1 MDRAEETEKLLAR
14 MKFPGNGP
22 AWYYVQAA
30 SQIIG
35 GSKRRARELLASAQ
49 VIFSGRTSRYDETLK
64 TSAGQRNSARAAIA
78 SAKKKTLLRFSKG
91 RVLVTGAAGFIGSA
105 LVHEL
110 NARGITRIVVSDH
123 LGNDEKWRN
132 LAPLAF
138 EDFIP
143 PDRLLEDLKQDPG
156 SHGKFLACF
165 HLGACSS
172 TTVTDAA
179 YVMENNFGYTKGLC
193 RWALST
199 GSRFIYASSAATY
212 GDGSAGMDDK
222 NENLRAFRPLNLY
235 GYSKHLFDLYAQN
248 GAMLPKI
255 VGLKYF
261 NVFGPN
267 EYHKG
272 DMRSLVCKAY
282 DQIVTTGK
290 IRLFKSYKPEYADGA
305 QMRDFVYVKDAVA
318 MTLYLAE
325 TPAAAGLYNIGAG
338 VARTWND
345 LANALFG
352 ALNIPPNIEFIEM
365 PESIKNQYQYYTCA
379 DISKL
384 RSMNY
389 DAPTTTLEDA
399 VTDYAVNYLKPGRRL
414 GDEIGS

>member
-1 MDRAEETEKLLAR
+1 MTKL
-14 MKFPGNGP
+14 
-22 AWYYVQAA
+22 
-30 SQIIG
+30 S
-35 GSKRRARELLASAQ
+35 
-49 VIFSGRTSRYDETLK
+49 K
-64 TSAGQRNSARAAIA
+64 TSAGRRDGSHAAISSRGKQSLFGPKA
-78 SAKKKTLLRFSKG
+78 

-110 NARGITRIVVSDH
+110 NARGITRIVVTDH

-138 EDFIP
+138 EDYIA
-143 PDRLLEDLKQDPG
+143 PDKLLEDLVRDPR

-165 HLGACSS
+165 HLGASSS

-179 YVMENNFGYTKGLC
+179 HVMENNFGYTKTLC
-193 RWALST
+193 RWALAAGT
-199 GSRFIYASSAATY
+199 RFIYASSAATY

-222 NENLRAFRPLNLY
+222 NEDLRAFRPLNLY

-248 GAMLPKI
+248 ESFLSKI

-282 DQIVTTGK
+282 DQIVSTGK

-318 MTLYLAE
+318 MTLHLAE
-325 TPAAAGLYNIGAG
+325 TASATGLYNIGAG
-338 VARTWND
+338 VARTWVD
-345 LANALFG
+345 LANALFD
-352 ALNIPPNIEFIEM
+352 ALGIAPNIEFIEM
-365 PESIKNQYQYYTCA
+365 PESIRNQYQYYTCA

-384 RSMNY
+384 RSTKY
-389 DAPTTTLEDA
+389 KAPTTTLEDA
-399 VTDYAVNYLKPGRRL
+399 VRDYTVNYLKPGRRL
-414 GDEIGS
+414 GDKIGP

>member
-1 MDRAEETEKLLAR
+1 MTKL
-14 MKFPGNGP
+14 
-22 AWYYVQAA
+22 
-30 SQIIG
+30 
-35 GSKRRARELLASAQ
+35 SKTSTGQRDSHHATK
-49 VIFSGRTSRYDETLK
+49 VGRTKS
-64 TSAGQRNSARAAIA
+64 
-78 SAKKKTLLRFSKG
+78 LLSPKD

-110 NARGITRIVVSDH
+110 NARGVTRIVVSDH

-132 LAPLAF
+132 LAPLVF
-138 EDFIP
+138 EDYLP
-143 PDRLLEDLKQDPG
+143 PDKLLGDLKKDAA
-156 SHGKFLACF
+156 SHGKFQACF

-172 TTVTDAA
+172 TTATDAA
-179 YVMENNFGYTKGLC
+179 YVMENNFGFTRSLC
-193 RWALST
+193 RWALET
-199 GSRFIYASSAATY
+199 GVRFIYASSAATY

-235 GYSKHLFDLYAQN
+235 GYSKHLFDLYAQKQRI
-248 GAMLPKI
+248 LPKI

-282 DQIVTTGK
+282 DQIVATGK

-318 MTLYLAE
+318 MTLHLAE
-325 TPAAAGLYNIGAG
+325 SSAAAGLYNIGAG

-345 LANALFG
+345 LANSLFS
-352 ALNIPPNIEFIEM
+352 ALNIPASIEFIEM
-365 PESIKNQYQYYTCA
+365 PESIRNQYQYYTCA

-384 RSMNY
+384 RSTNY
-389 DAPTTTLEDA
+389 KAPTTPLEDA
-399 VTDYAVNYLKPGRRL
+399 VRDYAVNYLKTGTRL
-414 GDEIGS
+414 GEEVRT

>member
-1 MDRAEETEKLLAR
+1 M
-14 MKFPGNGP
+14 
-22 AWYYVQAA
+22 
-30 SQIIG
+30 
-35 GSKRRARELLASAQ
+35 
-49 VIFSGRTSRYDETLK
+49 SRLSK
-64 TSAGQRNSARAAIA
+64 TSSSQRSPRVAIG
-78 SAKKKTLLRFSKG
+78 SPRNKTLLNSKG

-123 LGNDEKWRN
+123 LGDDEKWRN

-138 EDFIP
+138 EDFVP
-143 PDRLLEDLKQDPG
+143 PNKLLENLKQDAAY
-156 SHGKFLACF
+156 HGKFLACF

-179 YVMENNFGYTKGLC
+179 YVMENNFGYTKDLS
-193 RWALST
+193 RWALAT
-199 GSRFIYASSAATY
+199 RTRFLYASSAATY

-222 NENLRAFRPLNLY
+222 SENLRAFRPLNLY

-248 GAMLPKI
+248 EAMLSKI

-290 IRLFKSYKPEYADGA
+290 IRLFKSYRPQYADGA

-318 MTLYLAE
+318 MTLHLAE

-345 LANALFG
+345 LANALFN
-352 ALNIPPNIEFIEM
+352 ALNIPLNVEFIEM

-384 RSMNY
+384 RSTKY
-389 DAPTTTLEDA
+389 EAPTTSLEAA
-399 VTDYAVNYLKPGRRL
+399 VRDYAVNYLRPGRRL
-414 GDEIGS
+414 GDEIVS